1 MNLKELLEK
10 RTSLVSQIDA
20 VETREAL
27 DKLNLDLSKLDM
39 QILEARK
46 SNPIE
51 QSIEEREAVEKGVPT
66 MVEAGAMRNADPTE
80 SVEYRVAFANF
91 ITRGTQIP
99 MELRA
104 DATTKTGDVASVIPT
119 TIANRIVEKMEIIG
133 RFLPMVTRTSFAT
146 GYAIPTSSVKPV
158 ATWVAE
164 GGTSDKQKNATGTI
178 NFSHFKLRCEI
189 AMTMEVSVATL
200 PVFETTFVRQVSE
213 AMVKAQEEAIFNGNG
228 TSQPKGILKETVEA
242 GQNIDIT
249 VAKQVTYADLVNAEG
264 ALPEAYENGT
274 VWVMAKKTYYN
285 QVVGLVDTQGQPVA
299 RTNVGIDG
307 KPEYNI
313 LGRKVM
319 FTEHLVPYT
328 GTKPSEDTIIMAMFN
343 FADYAFNTTY
353 DMGIQR
359 KQDWDTEDILTKAVL
374 ACDGKVVDKNSLVTV
389 TKKSA

>member
-1 MNLKELLEK
+1 MDLEKLLEK
-10 RTSLVSQIDA
+10 RASLINQIDA
-20 VETREAL
+20 VETRDAL
-27 DKLNLDLSKLDM
+27 DKLNLDLLKLDM

-46 SNPIE
+46 SNPTE
-51 QSIEEREAVEKGVPT
+51 QSIEAREAVEKGVPE
-66 MVEAGAMRNADPTE
+66 MVKVGAKRNADPTE

-91 ITRGTQIP
+91 VTRGTQIP

-104 DATTKTGDVASVIPT
+104 NATTKTGDVASVIPT

-164 GGTSDKQKNATGTI
+164 GGTSVKQKNATGTV
-178 NFSHFKLRCEI
+178 NFSYFKLRCEI
-189 AMTMEVSVATL
+189 AMTMEVSVTTL
-200 PVFETTFVRQVSE
+200 PVFEATFVRQVSE
-213 AMVKAQEEAIFNGNG
+213 AMVKAQEEAIFNGDG
-228 TSQPKGILKETVEA
+228 TSQPKGILKEAVEV
-242 GQNIDIT
+242 GQNIDIAA
-249 VAKQVTYADLVNAEG
+249 AKQVTYADLVNAEG

-313 LGRKVM
+313 LGRKVI
-319 FTEHLVPYT
+319 FTEHLAPYT
-328 GTKPSEDTIIMAMFN
+328 GAKPVADTIVMAMFN

-353 DMGIQR
+353 DMDIQR